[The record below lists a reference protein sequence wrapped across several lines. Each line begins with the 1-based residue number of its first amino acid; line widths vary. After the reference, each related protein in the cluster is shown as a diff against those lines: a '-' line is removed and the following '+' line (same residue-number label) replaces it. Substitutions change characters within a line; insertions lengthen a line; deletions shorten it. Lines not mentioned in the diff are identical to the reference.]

1 MKIVDSTN
9 LYMMSGQK
17 YNVDIN
23 KTAEQ
28 VKGTDTM
35 QQTTAGNF
43 VVEKGQ
49 YATKYGAVTESKY
62 GYAAELDSVS
72 REYATSVYNRD
83 YAGAAGQDVVSAMEE
98 KYKSLKEEIGNSY
111 DGEEKEARL
120 TELDNSYDFIM
131 KNNVVDPTDLALKTT
146 GAINKL
152 KSTFANA
159 YQNAVQT
166 KSSEFVKVAYG
177 DLSGWAEETKQI
189 GQQLENYKDLFKQ
202 FKETLKD
209 IHTKDGAAK
218 YADSLLKSVNS
229 GLVDVQ
235 EKSTFAG
242 GKHSVSD
249 NEKIQEVSELIEK
262 KAESYKP
269 NSYGTDEE
277 KYSTFLKNYSQTGNI
292 NSRLE
297 KILKEMKNGK

>member
-9 LYMMSGQK
+9 LYTMSGQK

-23 KTAEQ
+23 KAAEQ
-28 VKGTDTM
+28 VNGTNTM

-49 YATKYGAVTESKY
+49 YATKYGAVTQSKY

-83 YAGAAGQDVVSAMEE
+83 YAGVAGQNVVSAMEE

-120 TELDNSYDFIM
+120 TELDNSFDFIM

-152 KSTFANA
+152 KGTFADA
-159 YQNAVQT
+159 YQNAVKT

-177 DLSGWAEETKQI
+177 DLSGWVEETKQI
-189 GQQLENYKDLFKQ
+189 GQQLENYKALFKQ

-209 IHTKDGAAK
+209 IHTRDGAAQ
-218 YADSLLKSVNS
+218 YADSFLKSVNS
-229 GLVDVQ
+229 GLVGVQ

-242 GKHSVSD
+242 GKHNVSD

-269 NSYGTDEE
+269 NSYGTVEE
-277 KYSTFLKNYSQTGNI
+277 KYLAFLKNYSQTGSIDN
-292 NSRLE
+292 RLE
-297 KILKEMKNGK
+297 EILKEMKNGK

>member
-23 KTAEQ
+23 KAAEQ
-28 VKGTDTM
+28 VKGNNTM

-43 VVEKGQ
+43 VIEKGQ
-49 YATKYGAVTESKY
+49 YATKYGAVTESRY

-152 KSTFANA
+152 KSTFADA
-159 YQNAVQT
+159 YQNAVKT
-166 KSSEFVKVAYG
+166 KSSAFVKVAYG

-209 IHTKDGAAK
+209 IHTKDSAAQ

-229 GLVDVQ
+229 GLVNVQ

-242 GKHSVSD
+242 GKHNISD
-249 NEKIQEVSELIEK
+249 NEKIQEVSELIAK

-277 KYSTFLKNYSQTGNI
+277 KYSAFLKNYGQTGSIDN
-292 NSRLE
+292 RLE
-297 KILKEMKNGK
+297 EILKEMKNGK